1 MSRKMNKMLRDAGYA
16 DVLGHNI
23 LWFCN
28 TGMQKAPTEECM
40 NSAAGAAL
48 FVQIIPHGA
57 LVILLFDLQ
66 NHRTVFLLLL

>member
-1 MSRKMNKMLRDAGYA
+1 MNKMLRDTGYA
-16 DVLGHNI
+16 DAHRHNI

-66 NHRTVFLLLL
+66 NHRAIFLLLL

>member
-16 DVLGHNI
+16 DAPRHNI

-28 TGMQKAPTEECM
+28 TGMQKAPALEHLI
-40 NSAAGAAL
+40 SAAGAAL
-48 FVQIIPHGA
+48 FVQIISHGA

>member
-1 MSRKMNKMLRDAGYA
+1 MNKMLRDAGYA
-16 DVLGHNI
+16 DAPRHNI

-28 TGMQKAPTEECM
+28 TGMQKAPALEDGI
-40 NSAAGAAL
+40 SAAGAAL
-48 FVQIIPHGA
+48 FVQIISHGA

>member
-1 MSRKMNKMLRDAGYA
+1 MNKMLRDAGCVNA
-16 DVLGHNI
+16 PRHNI

-28 TGMQKAPTEECM
+28 IGMQKAPALEHII
-40 NSAAGAAL
+40 SAAGAAL
-48 FVQIIPHGA
+48 FVQIIPHGT